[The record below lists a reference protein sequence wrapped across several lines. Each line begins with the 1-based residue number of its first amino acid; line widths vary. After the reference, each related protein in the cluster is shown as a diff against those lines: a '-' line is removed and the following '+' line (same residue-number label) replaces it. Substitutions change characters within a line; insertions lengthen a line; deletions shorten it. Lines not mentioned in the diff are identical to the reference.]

1 MKFILNRQLVLENF
15 AVDTG
20 QIIKQTL
27 TLNNPKF
34 SEAQKM
40 GRYTRG
46 IDPVLYFYE
55 EAEHRLICPRGAA
68 TQIYKICQTQ
78 GEAIEFIDA
87 RQTLEL
93 VTFNFTGEL
102 RPLQV
107 PAVESCLKK
116 DFGLLES
123 PTGSGKTTMALYM
136 IAQRSQPA
144 LIVVHTKELLN
155 QWIDRIEQ
163 FLNIPKPQIGIIGSG
178 KFKIGAKITV
188 AMIQTLYK
196 KTEQVADHIGNVI
209 VDECHRCPSRTFTQ
223 ALTAFSAKFMTGLTA
238 TIWRRDKLSNVIFW
252 HVGDVTG
259 RIDKLDL
266 LASGNLCDAQVRW
279 VETAFNTLT
288 DTSEYYSQVLSELT
302 EDYPRNRLICDTVEN
317 HQSPGIRLLLS
328 DRKEH
333 CQILHDTLLKE
344 NNMRSEILTGA
355 SSPKER
361 DRIIQDLQQGRC
373 TTLIATGQLIGEGFD
388 LPGICAM
395 FLTTPVKFSGRLI
408 QYIGRAL
415 RPAPG
420 KKKAVIFDFVDI
432 LNPVFEASARSRA
445 FTYEQQN
452 ISIMKI
458 PPPR

>member
-1 MKFILNRQLVLENF
+1 MKFILNSRLVLENF
-15 AVDTG
+15 ADDTG
-20 QIIKQTL
+20 QIIKEQL

-55 EAEHRLICPRGAA
+55 ETDQRLTCPRGAA
-68 TQIYKICQTQ
+68 TQIYKICQAQ
-78 GEAIEFIDA
+78 NEAIEFIDA
-87 RQTLEL
+87 RQTLEP
-93 VTFNFTGEL
+93 VRFDFNGKL
-102 RPLQV
+102 RPTQI

-136 IAQRSQPA
+136 IAQRGQPA

-155 QWIDRIEQ
+155 QWMDRIQQ
-163 FLNIPKPQIGIIGSG
+163 FLNIPESEIGIIGAG
-178 KFKIGAKITV
+178 NFKIGSKITV

-196 KTEQVADHIGNVI
+196 KAEKVTDHIGNVI

-238 TIWRRDKLSNVIFW
+238 TIWRRDKLSNVVFW

-259 RIDKLDL
+259 RIDKQNL
-266 LASGNLCDAQVRW
+266 LASGNLCDAEVRW
-279 VETAFNTLT
+279 VETAFDTQT
-288 DTSEYYSQVLSELT
+288 DTSDYYSRVLSELT
-302 EDYPRNRLICDTVEN
+302 EDYPRNRLICDTVETY
-317 HQSPGIRLLLS
+317 QGTGIRLILS

-333 CQILHDTLLKE
+333 CQILHEMLRKE
-344 NNMRSEILTGA
+344 NNIKSEILTGA
-355 SSPKER
+355 SPPKER
-361 DRIIQDLQQGRC
+361 DRIIQDLQHGRC
-373 TTLIATGQLIGEGFD
+373 TTLIATGQLVGEGFD

-415 RPAPG
+415 RPSPG

-445 FTYEQQN
+445 HTYAQQN
-452 ISIMKI
+452 ISIK
-458 PPPR
+458 

>member
-20 QIIKQTL
+20 QIIKQNL

-55 EAEHRLICPRGAA
+55 EADHRLICPRGAA
-68 TQIYKICQTQ
+68 TQIYKICRTQ

-87 RQTLEL
+87 RQTLEP
-93 VTFNFTGEL
+93 VTFSFTGKL
-102 RPLQV
+102 RPLQI

-123 PTGSGKTTMALYM
+123 PTGSGKTTMALYI
-136 IAQRSQPA
+136 IAKRRQPA

-163 FLNIPKPQIGIIGSG
+163 FLNIPKAEIGIIGSG
-178 KFKIGAKITV
+178 KFTIGAKITV

-196 KTEQVADHIGNVI
+196 KTAQVADHIGNVI

-223 ALTAFSAKFMTGLTA
+223 ALTAFDAKYMTGLTA

-252 HVGDVTG
+252 HIGDVTG
-259 RIDKLDL
+259 RIDKLNL

-279 VETAFNTLT
+279 VETNFNTQT
-288 DTSEYYSQVLSELT
+288 DTSDYYSKVLSELT
-302 EDYPRNRLICDTVEN
+302 EDYPRNRLICNTVEKDTVDN
-317 HQSPGIRLLLS
+317 HQGTGIRLILS

-333 CQILHDTLLKE
+333 CQTLHDTLLKE
-344 NNMRSEILTGA
+344 NNIKSEILTGA

-361 DRIIQDLQQGRC
+361 DRIIQELQHGRC

-388 LPGICAM
+388 LPGISTL

-445 FTYEQQN
+445 LTYEQQN
-452 ISIMKI
+452 ISIK
-458 PPPR
+458 